1 MVTLDE
7 YQALA
12 SKTAVYPV
20 AQGLQ
25 YTAIG
30 LAGEVGE
37 YCNKVKKIIRGDVA
51 IDDVHPFLAKELGG
65 VLWYLA
71 ACAREIGYDLEV
83 IANINLGQLQ
93 DRAERGVIK
102 GDGDDR

>member
-1 MVTLDE
+1 MTLNE
-7 YQALA
+7 YQVAA
-12 SKTAVYPV
+12 HRTAVYPYEK
-20 AQGLQ
+20 GLE

-37 YCNKVKKIIRGDVA
+37 YCNKVKKILRGDVQ

-71 ACAREIGYDLEV
+71 ACAKEIEYDLEL
-83 IANINLGQLQ
+83 IAIINLGQLQ
-93 DRAERGVIK
+93 DRAERGVIQGS
-102 GDGDDR
+102 GDER